1 MEFDSDAVIDFEDVK
16 SRGDRKAVFNVV
28 QKLKDLGPDLP
39 SPHMKSLKGE
49 ANLFELRPKQGACEA
64 RPIYARFGGREEER
78 LRSSRRGCERSPEPP
93 RLTADNRAIIMT
105 TMAASQKNF
114 DALLA
119 EEQLADPSFRAEWQ
133 RLAPGRE
140 FAATLLRYRAEHK
153 LSQRALAKK
162 LGVSQP
168 RVVKLESGEHN
179 PEVDT
184 IINAVRRLGIEFV
197 LDVAPASR
205 KPTLVTARAQK
216 RGAIAHDDVSVVAAS
231 SV

>member
-1 MEFDSDAVIDFEDVK
+1 
-16 SRGDRKAVFNVV
+16 
-28 QKLKDLGPDLP
+28 
-39 SPHMKSLKGE
+39 
-49 ANLFELRPKQGACEA
+49 
-64 RPIYARFGGREEER
+64 
-78 LRSSRRGCERSPEPP
+78 
-93 RLTADNRAIIMT
+93 MT
-105 TMAASQKNF
+105 TSTKTF
-114 DALLA
+114 DAPLT
-119 EEQLADPSFRAEWQ
+119 EEQLANPSFRAEWQ
-133 RLAPGRE
+133 RLVPARE

-179 PEVDT
+179 PEIDT

-205 KPTLVTARAQK
+205 MPALVTARAQK
-216 RGAIAHDDVSVVAAS
+216 HGAIHHDDVSVVAAS

>member
-1 MEFDSDAVIDFEDVK
+1 MTGSDK
-16 SRGDRKAVFNVV
+16 S
-28 QKLKDLGPDLP
+28 
-39 SPHMKSLKGE
+39 
-49 ANLFELRPKQGACEA
+49 
-64 RPIYARFGGREEER
+64 
-78 LRSSRRGCERSPEPP
+78 
-93 RLTADNRAIIMT
+93 
-105 TMAASQKNF
+105 F
-114 DALLA
+114 DALVA

-133 RLAPGRE
+133 RLAPARE
-140 FAATLLRYRAEHK
+140 LAVTLLRYRAEHK

-168 RVVKLESGEHN
+168 RVVRLESGEHN

-197 LDVAPASR
+197 LDVAPAGR
-205 KPTLVTARAQK
+205 KPALVTARAQK

>member
-1 MEFDSDAVIDFEDVK
+1 MAGSDK
-16 SRGDRKAVFNVV
+16 
-28 QKLKDLGPDLP
+28 
-39 SPHMKSLKGE
+39 
-49 ANLFELRPKQGACEA
+49 
-64 RPIYARFGGREEER
+64 
-78 LRSSRRGCERSPEPP
+78 
-93 RLTADNRAIIMT
+93 T
-105 TMAASQKNF
+105 F
-114 DALLA
+114 DALGA

-133 RLAPGRE
+133 RLVPARE

-184 IINAVRRLGIEFV
+184 IINAVRQLGIEFV

-205 KPTLVTARAQK
+205 KPALVTARAQK
-216 RGAIAHDDVSVVAAS
+216 RGGIAHDDVSVVAAS
-231 SV
+231 SA

>member
-1 MEFDSDAVIDFEDVK
+1 MSV
-16 SRGDRKAVFNVV
+16 
-28 QKLKDLGPDLP
+28 
-39 SPHMKSLKGE
+39 
-49 ANLFELRPKQGACEA
+49 
-64 RPIYARFGGREEER
+64 
-78 LRSSRRGCERSPEPP
+78 
-93 RLTADNRAIIMT
+93 MT
-105 TMAASQKNF
+105 ASQKNF

-119 EEQLADPSFRAEWQ
+119 EEQLADASFRAEWQ
-133 RLAPGRE
+133 RLTPARE

-153 LSQRALAKK
+153 LSQRTMAKK

-205 KPTLVTARAQK
+205 KPALVTARAQK
-216 RGAIAHDDVSVVAAS
+216 HGGIAHDDVSVVAAS

>member
-1 MEFDSDAVIDFEDVK
+1 MAP
-16 SRGDRKAVFNVV
+16 SR
-28 QKLKDLGPDLP
+28 
-39 SPHMKSLKGE
+39 
-49 ANLFELRPKQGACEA
+49 
-64 RPIYARFGGREEER
+64 
-78 LRSSRRGCERSPEPP
+78 
-93 RLTADNRAIIMT
+93 
-105 TMAASQKNF
+105 KNF

-119 EEQLADPSFRAEWQ
+119 KEQLADPSFRAEWQ
-133 RLAPGRE
+133 RLAPARE

-153 LSQRALAKK
+153 LSQRALAAK

-205 KPTLVTARAQK
+205 KPALVTARAQR
-216 RGAIAHDDVSVVAAS
+216 RGAIDHDDVSVVAAS